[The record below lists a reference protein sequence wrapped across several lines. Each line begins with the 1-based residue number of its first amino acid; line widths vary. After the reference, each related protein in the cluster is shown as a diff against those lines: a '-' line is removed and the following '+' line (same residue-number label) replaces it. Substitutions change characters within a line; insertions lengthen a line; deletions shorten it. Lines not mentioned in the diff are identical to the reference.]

1 MPITRRQALKTV
13 GAGLMTAALGS
24 RERGRLE
31 EPMRPNIL
39 WISCEDISPHL
50 GCYGAPHAKTPV
62 LDGLAAQGV
71 RYTHAFTVA
80 GVCAP
85 SRCGIITGMYPSS
98 LGTDYMRCVAQP
110 PPHVKCFTEYL
121 RAAGYYC
128 SNNAKTDYQF
138 KHPPSAWDDC
148 SRHGH
153 WRNRAPGQPFFSVF
167 NLEITHESQYRTRGE
182 EYAKKSAR
190 LRPEDRQDPDALT
203 TLPPY
208 YADTPETRRDW
219 AQYYELIT
227 VMDYQA
233 GDLLRQLQEDGLADD
248 TIVFWWS
255 DNGMGFP
262 RAKRWLYDSGC
273 RMPMIV
279 HIPARFRIEGQA
291 APGSADDRMI
301 SFLDLGPTVLNLAG
315 VAVPEHM
322 DGRPFLGPNLPPPR
336 QFIFGARDRM
346 DERYD
351 LIRTVRGSRYR
362 YVHHYEPFFPY
373 YQRLQYREITPTMIE
388 LRRMHAEG
396 KLLPAAEQFCANR
409 KPIEELYDTESDPHE
424 VHNLADSPQH
434 KEELRRL
441 RRVLREWMVATKDL
455 ALIPEAEVVEL
466 EKRYGNRYDILRAPE
481 NRGLQERLFAVV
493 EAGEAGRIAKLREA
507 LADRQPSVRY
517 WAAIWLGEHRP
528 EAALGDLTHA
538 LMDDS
543 PVVRVAAA
551 RALCK
556 MGHADPGLPV
566 LIGALEDENEFV
578 RLRAATELDYLDE
591 VAKAALPALRKAR
604 DEDASNYVK
613 RLTEQAV
620 KELEEQA
627 TGDRGP

>member
-1 MPITRRQALKTV
+1 MP
-13 GAGLMTAALGS
+13 
-24 RERGRLE
+24 
-31 EPMRPNIL
+31 PNIL

-50 GCYGAPHAKTPV
+50 GCYGDPHAKTPV

-85 SRCGIITGMYPSS
+85 SRSGIITGMYPSS
-98 LGTDYMRCVAQP
+98 LGTDYMRCVAQLP
-110 PPHVKCFTEYL
+110 EHVKCFTEYL

-148 SRHGH
+148 SRQGH
-153 WRNRAPGQPFFSVF
+153 WRNRAAGQLFFSVF

-182 EYAKKSAR
+182 EYAQKSAR
-190 LRPEDRQDPDALT
+190 LKPEDRQDPDALT

-208 YADTPETRRDW
+208 YADAPETRRDW

-227 VMDYQA
+227 VMDCQA
-233 GDLLRQLQEDGLADD
+233 GDLLKQLEEDGLADD

-279 HIPARFRIEGQA
+279 HIPERLRVGGQA
-291 APGSADDRMI
+291 TPGSADDRMV

-315 VAVPEHM
+315 VPVPEHM
-322 DGRPFLGPNLPPPR
+322 DGQPFLGPNLPPAR
-336 QFIFGARDRM
+336 EFIFSARDRM

-351 LIRTVRGSRYR
+351 IIRTVRDSRYR
-362 YVHHYEPFFPY
+362 YIHHYEPFFPY
-373 YQRLQYREITPTMIE
+373 YQRLQYREITPTMID
-388 LRRMHAEG
+388 LRRLHAEG
-396 KLLPAAEQFCANR
+396 ALPPAAEQYFADR
-409 KPIEELYDTESDPHE
+409 KPIEELYDCESDPHE
-424 VHNLADSPQH
+424 VRNLADSPDHQP
-434 KEELRRL
+434 ELRRL
-441 RRVLREWMVATKDL
+441 RRVLREWMVETKDL
-455 ALIPEAEVVEL
+455 GLIPEAEVVEF
-466 EKRYGNRYDILRAPE
+466 EKRYGNRYGILRQSE
-481 NRGLQERLFAVV
+481 NAELQARLFEVV
-493 EAGEAGRIAKLREA
+493 EAGETGRVARLPGA
-507 LADRQPSVRY
+507 LADPQPAVRY
-517 WAAIWLGEHRP
+517 WAAVWLGEHRY
-528 EAALGDLTHA
+528 ETALACLTYG
-538 LMDDS
+538 LSDPS
-543 PVVRVAAA
+543 PIVRVAMA

-556 MGHADPGLPV
+556 MGHADAGLPV
-566 LIGALEDENEFV
+566 LIEALRDENEFV

-591 VAKAALPALRKAR
+591 TARPALDALRRAR
-604 DEDASNYVK
+604 DGDDSNYVK

-620 KELEEQA
+620 REL
-627 TGDRGP
+627 GG